1 MDEIIRLGVEASPR
15 LWAQRYVIQA
25 AEAQWRQARAGLYPR
40 LEYLQI
46 FGPVNRARGNQFFSP
61 DDRQD
66 LLSGLGPF
74 TRLELTVNQPLT
86 TFGRIRAHMEAA
98 EQGMEARKAAMDR
111 FRLELVSTL
120 KELYYTALLNEELYR
135 IVSDTEEN
143 FAKAVER
150 AEEFLAD
157 DTGTLTQQDLLKLRY
172 GLARTRGQL
181 LELRKGR
188 KLVHAALKRLLYLP
202 EGEDF
207 APAETSL
214 RPVKVDLEDL
224 GHYQEAATRLRPEF
238 QELDRGILARKAELR
253 AARREYFP
261 ALFVTGMFR
270 YAVAPNRDEQR
281 NPFVV
286 DDFNYLDGG
295 LFLGCRLALDFG
307 IPQRIAEKR
316 AEVFTLLQEQ
326 RDAVSGMMLEVER
339 AYREVVEKQE
349 SLAFARESRRSG
361 RALAA
366 LSGASFHLGLGEARD
381 TFEAYGIYTESAAM
395 YFLAVKE
402 FNVAVA
408 ELARATGSDFL
419 EER

>member
-25 AEAQWRQARAGLYPR
+25 AEAQWRPARAGLYPR

-214 RPVKVDLEDL
+214 RPVKVDLEHL